1 MLIREMQTKLK
12 GVDPAW
18 DWRGLAADRP
28 APNAVPVGTT
38 YWSVDTD
45 VHEVSTG
52 VAWVTYVAGFGQ

>member
-1 MLIREMQTKLK
+1 MLQREMQTRLK
-12 GVDPAW
+12 GVDPEW

-28 APNAVPVGTT
+28 DPASVRVGTT

-52 VAWVTYVAGFGQ
+52 AAWAVYAPGYGK